1 MTIIEQLNAAGWTQA
16 NDQRIE
22 RGEWTLEVT
31 GRTPTAE
38 SRLEASLTHYAEWA
52 PHGFE
57 VARSEGPHEQ
67 PAEALCALMA
77 LPMGSTTV
85 GAFCGVSVAP
95 SGTVVERLGKAGF
108 KPNEW
113 YESAWWAEGEYTNL
127 VNADGYGFIIEAH
140 RVRFGHLCNSAEYF
154 CADGGVPVV
163 DGDTAAALAALMA
176 LPFGAVTVG
185 VFCGVA
191 P

>member
-1 MTIIEQLNAAGWTQA
+1 MTIIEQLKAAGWTQA
-16 NDQRIE
+16 TDQRIE
-22 RGEWTLEVT
+22 RGDWTLEVT
-31 GRTPTAE
+31 DRIT
-38 SRLEASLTHYAEWA
+38 LSLYAEWA
-52 PHGFE
+52 PHGFT
-57 VARSEGPHEQ
+57 V
-67 PAEALCALMA
+67 AEAADLAALMA

-85 GAFCGVSVAP
+85 GAFCGVSALP
-95 SGTVVERLGKAGF
+95 SGTVVERLRKAGF

-127 VNADGYGFIIEAH
+127 VNADGYGFVIEAH

-191 P
+191 

>member
-1 MTIIEQLNAAGWTQA
+1 MTIIEQLKAAGWTQA

-22 RGEWTLEVT
+22 RGDWTLEV
-31 GRTPTAE
+31 GWGAAL
-38 SRLEASLTHYAEWA
+38 SVCAEWA

-57 VARSEGPHEQ
+57 VASAPDL
-67 PAEALCALMA
+67 PALMA

-85 GAFCGVSVAP
+85 GAFCGVVVAP
-95 SGTVVERLGKAGF
+95 SGTVVERLETAGF

-127 VNADGYGFIIEAH
+127 VNADGYGFVIEAH

-163 DGDTAAALAALMA
+163 DGDTGAALAALMA

-191 P
+191 HGGLRKCPLAL